1 MKLFS
6 TLIWFFTILAFVFLF
21 FSLRSKEN
29 ELVYS
34 LIALGMWGV
43 AFILNKLKPKSSEK
57 ETEA

>member
-21 FSLRSKEN
+21 FSLRSDGN
-29 ELVYS
+29 ELTYS

-43 AFILNKLKPKSSEK
+43 AYLLNRLKPKSGEK
-57 ETEA
+57 EKEA